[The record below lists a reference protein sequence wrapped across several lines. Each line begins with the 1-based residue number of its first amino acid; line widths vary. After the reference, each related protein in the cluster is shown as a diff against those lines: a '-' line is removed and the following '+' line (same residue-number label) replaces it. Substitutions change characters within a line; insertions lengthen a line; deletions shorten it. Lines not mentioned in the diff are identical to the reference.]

1 MLLMLI
7 LYRVLLDLVY
17 VQCIT
22 GVYAYMGMSCEKPE
36 LFQAILYWI
45 VYLCFSLWCIR
56 LSRGSH
62 LSELVLMF
70 LFLTSFAPAMT
81 MFTYRKA
88 DHSFLYILYWL
99 CLAVLHLA
107 IPPRSKKHRIQA
119 GDKAVRIVSYAC
131 LALSLFIWGFY
142 AHFHIQISLTDVYDQ
157 RAAAREYGMPTIVTY
172 LYGSLNVIIP
182 TFVIYAL
189 KNKKKLEA
197 ALFFLA
203 QLAIFFTNGSKST
216 FFLAIFS
223 LFLYFFVRNNTERT
237 RYLPHILSLG
247 VLAGFLAEKLLRIGL
262 INSLVIRRLMFIPVT
277 LDYVY
282 YDFFSTHSPDL
293 FRSSLLSHFGFSSIY
308 DKPIPRLLGEIYPNI
323 GFNANNGLFSD
334 AYANLGV
341 IGMFAMPLLIVL
353 LLRLGDRCSSGLDR
367 SQLMPVMIAFYV
379 LSGSSFF
386 TNLLT
391 HGLVVL
397 FIVLYLLPRT
407 AASPER
413 KAVSE
418 GAGPE
423 LRMPGVLRFRSGAR

>member
-189 KNKKKLEA
+189 KNRKK
-197 ALFFLA
+197 
-203 QLAIFFTNGSKST
+203 
-216 FFLAIFS
+216 
-223 LFLYFFVRNNTERT
+223 
-237 RYLPHILSLG
+237 P
-247 VLAGFLAEKLLRIGL
+247 
-262 INSLVIRRLMFIPVT
+262 
-277 LDYVY
+277 
-282 YDFFSTHSPDL
+282 
-293 FRSSLLSHFGFSSIY
+293 
-308 DKPIPRLLGEIYPNI
+308 
-323 GFNANNGLFSD
+323 
-334 AYANLGV
+334 
-341 IGMFAMPLLIVL
+341 
-353 LLRLGDRCSSGLDR
+353 RCSSWLSWR
-367 SQLMPVMIAFYV
+367 SSSPTAARAPSSWRFSPCSSISSSGTTPNGPGTCPISCPWGCWPVCWRKSSCG
-379 LSGSSFF
+379 SGSS
-386 TNLLT
+386 T
-391 HGLVVL
+391 VW
-397 FIVLYLLPRT
+397 
-407 AASPER
+407 S
-413 KAVSE
+413 S
-418 GAGPE
+418 AG
-423 LRMPGVLRFRSGAR
+423 